1 MTATPTAANRS
12 ATTSP
17 DSEWPTLTGRQEP
30 HHLSVFDG
38 DIGLGEKA
46 VELARRIGSK
56 PMPWQREA
64 LHALMTRN
72 DDGRWTHSDACLI
85 CPRQNGKSLI
95 LTLRILYG
103 LFKLGETI
111 IFTAQRWAT
120 AEEIYQRTWAL
131 IEPRKSLLARVKKT
145 TCSQGRGVIEMKNGN
160 KVVFTTR
167 SADAGRGL
175 TKLDLV
181 IYDEA
186 YNLTDGEMSALG
198 PAQLAADDPQTIYT
212 SSAVNQDE
220 HSNGLV
226 LAALRD
232 RGLAGERELYFA
244 EYMAPEEM
252 DRADE
257 ATWQYANPSYGV
269 IQTPSKIRKLM
280 RGFATQAGRKS
291 FDVEILGRGDWP
303 IEELLED
310 VKPVVDMDQWSGLH
324 DASPTFTGVTCLA
337 VDMSTERER
346 ADRTCSITVAAKTTR
361 GAHLQI
367 GYHGSADT
375 TAVVKFLAAAVEAGD
390 PVAVVIDPKSAA
402 QVLIKPLQRAG
413 IEPELMRAQDVME
426 STAGFL
432 AAVDE
437 KQITHDS
444 DERMTDALGSARLR
458 EIGDGGGVA
467 WARKTSGT
475 ICQLVAASNA
485 LWGLSQFEP
494 KAVPP
499 PAEVGFEP
507 APVGGSV
514 MGDVMEVSW

>member
-1 MTATPTAANRS
+1 MTTPTARVRN
-12 ATTSP
+12 ATTST
-17 DSEWPTLTGRQEP
+17 DCEWPTLTGRQEP

-38 DIGLGEKA
+38 DIETGEKA
-46 VELARRIGSK
+46 VELARRIGST
-56 PMPWQREA
+56 PMPWQRDT

-72 DDGRWTHSDACLI
+72 DDGTWTHSDACI
-85 CPRQNGKSLI
+85 VCPRQNGKSLI

-103 LFKLGETI
+103 LFRLGETI
-111 IFTAQRWAT
+111 IFTAQRWTT
-120 AEEIYQRTWAL
+120 AEDIYLRTWAL

-167 SADAGRGL
+167 SPDAGRGL

-212 SSAVNQDE
+212 SSAVNQEE

-226 LAALRD
+226 LSALRD
-232 RGLAGERELYFA
+232 RGLKQEPELYFA

-252 DRADE
+252 DRNDE

-269 IQTPSKIRKLM
+269 IQTAKKVRKLM
-280 RGFATQAGRKS
+280 RGFATAAGRKS

-310 VKPVVDMDQWSGLH
+310 AKPVVDLDTWSRRYDG
-324 DASPTFTGVTCLA
+324 DSNFTGVTCLA
-337 VDMSTERER
+337 VDMSTEREIR
-346 ADRTCSITVAAKTTR
+346 DRTCSIAVAAKTAK

-375 TAVVKFLAAAVEAGD
+375 TTVVKFLAACVEAGD
-390 PVAVVIDPKSAA
+390 PVAVVIDPKSTA
-402 QVLIKPLQRAG
+402 QVLIQPLQRAG
-413 IEPELMRAQDVME
+413 VEPELMRPQDVMS

-437 KQITHDS
+437 GRVTHD
-444 DERMTDALGSARLR
+444 DDQRMSEALESAKLR
-458 EIGDGGGVA
+458 EIGDAGGVA
-467 WARKTSGT
+467 WARKKSGT

-494 KAVPP
+494 KAVSP

-507 APVGGSV
+507 TPDGGSV
-514 MGDVMEVSW
+514 MGDLMEVSW

>member
-1 MTATPTAANRS
+1 MTTPTARARK
-12 ATTSP
+12 ATTST
-17 DSEWPTLTGRQEP
+17 DSDWPTLTGRQEP

-38 DIGLGEKA
+38 DIETGEKA

-72 DDGRWTHSDACLI
+72 DDGTWTHPDACII

-111 IFTAQRWAT
+111 IFTAQRWTT
-120 AEEIYQRTWAL
+120 AEDIYLRTWAL

-167 SADAGRGL
+167 SPDAGRGL

-198 PAQLAADDPQTIYT
+198 PAQLAAEDPQTIYT
-212 SSAVNQDE
+212 SSAVNQEE

-226 LAALRD
+226 LSALRE
-232 RGLAGERELYFA
+232 RGLEGERELYFA
-244 EYMAPEEM
+244 EYMAPDGM
-252 DRADE
+252 DREDE

-269 IQTPSKIRKLM
+269 IQTAKKIRKLM

-303 IEELLED
+303 VEELAED
-310 VKPVVDMDQWSGLH
+310 VKPVVDLDTWNGLY
-324 DASPTFTGVTCLA
+324 DETPMFTGVTCLS
-337 VDMSTERER
+337 VDMSTEREIR
-346 ADRTCSITVAAKTTR
+346 DRTCSIQVAAKTMK
-361 GAHLQI
+361 GAHLQL

-375 TAVVKFLAAAVEAGD
+375 TTVVKFLVAAVDAGD

-402 QVLIKPLQRAG
+402 QVLIQPLQRAG
-413 IEPELMRAQDVME
+413 VEPELMRAQDVMA

-437 KQITHDS
+437 SRLTHDN
-444 DERMTDALGSARLR
+444 DERMVEALGVAKLR

-467 WARKTSGT
+467 WARRTSGT
-475 ICQLVAASNA
+475 ICQLVAGSNA

-494 KAVPP
+494 KATPP
-499 PAEVGFEP
+499 PPSVAYEP
-507 APVGGSV
+507 SPAGESV
-514 MGDVMEVSW
+514 MGDLMEVSW